1 VSDAVKVL
9 VDATILKPNLGG
21 IRTYTRTVLAQL
33 AKVPV
38 LDLHVATSAPSDVP
52 DTGTHVHRVPAATRS
67 FLARAAWRE
76 TTLRRLTI
84 ETGSDLVF
92 VPCPELPLRRL
103 PVPTVMMVYD
113 VGPLVAPAYFTR
125 AKRLRFAADLGRACR
140 AATTVVCVSNA
151 TLISLHAATAVDP
164 RKCVVIGGGPS
175 APREASLP
183 GCRDGRPY
191 VLYVGTLLMH
201 KNVPTLVRA
210 LAEEPA
216 GWFDLVLAGPR
227 TDAERAA
234 FERLVDQLGVG
245 DRVRHVGWVDEG
257 TLARLYAG
265 ALAVALPSLHEGYG
279 LPALEAMGYGVPVVA
294 SDIPVIREVGD
305 DAVLYVREPL
315 DPASWRRR
323 LDSLRAADARRA
335 LGERGRQQASTHT
348 WEAAAEAFVALF
360 RELAQN

>member
-1 VSDAVKVL
+1 MRDAVKVL
-9 VDATILKPNLGG
+9 VDASILKPNLGG
-21 IRTYTRTVLAQL
+21 IRTYTRTVVAQL
-33 AKVPV
+33 AKVPG
-38 LDLHVATSAPSDVP
+38 LDLHVATSMPGDVP
-52 DTGTHVHRVPAATRS
+52 DAGTHVHRVPAATRS
-67 FLARAAWRE
+67 YLVRAAWRE
-76 TTLRRLTI
+76 ATLRRLTI
-84 ETGSDLVF
+84 ETGSDVVF

-113 VGPLVAPAYFTR
+113 VGPLVAPAYFNR

-151 TLISLHAATAVDP
+151 TLVALHAATAVDT

-175 APREASLP
+175 APRVASLS
-183 GCRDGRPY
+183 GCPDGRPY
-191 VLYVGTLLMH
+191 VLYVGTLLKH

-210 LAEEPA
+210 LAEEP
-216 GWFDLVLAGPR
+216 GWFDLVLAGPL

-234 FERLVDQLGVG
+234 FERLIDQLGVG
-245 DRVRHVGWVDEG
+245 DRVRHLGWVDED
-257 TLARLYAG
+257 TLARLYTG

-305 DAVLYVREPL
+305 DAVLYVRQPL

-323 LDSLRAADARRA
+323 LDSLRTADVRGA
-335 LGERGRQQASTHT
+335 LAERGRQQAGAHT
-348 WEAAAEAFVALF
+348 WEAAAEAFVTLF
-360 RELAQN
+360 RELAP